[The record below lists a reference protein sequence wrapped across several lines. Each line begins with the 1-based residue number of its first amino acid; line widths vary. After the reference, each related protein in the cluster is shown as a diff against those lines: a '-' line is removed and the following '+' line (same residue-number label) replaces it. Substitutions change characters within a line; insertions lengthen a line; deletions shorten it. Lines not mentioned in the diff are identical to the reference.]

1 MSNNTFSVHVPDIGD
16 FADVDIIEV
25 LVAVGD
31 EVAVED
37 NLITLETDK
46 AVMDV
51 PSPVAGKIVSIDVSD
66 GDKVSE
72 GSLIATVELAE
83 ELISEN
89 EALIAAVTE
98 TETSTSEEHNNAAKE
113 QSTEEPSTQEASV
126 EEITIAVPDIGDF
139 SDVDVIEVLVSV
151 GDTVA
156 IEDGIISLETD
167 KAVMDVPSTHQGEVL
182 KLLVREGD
190 KVSAGSEVAIVKA
203 VIGAETQAAS
213 TESGLNPDMSKPISS
228 PTPAKSSSAKSVPT
242 APAPISSAPRS
253 LPPINES
260 SFSKAY
266 AGPSVRK
273 LARELGVNLGQ
284 VKGTGKKARITDAD
298 VKGFVKSILSGQVQI
313 GTASALPEVPKVD
326 FSKFGEVEVKPLSR
340 IQKLSSKY
348 LHASWVNIPH
358 VTQNDTAD
366 ITEMDALR
374 KLLKPQA
381 LEQGARLTPLAF
393 LIKAAVNVLKQFPA
407 FNGSLAPDGENM
419 VFKNYYHIG
428 FAADTPKGLVVP
440 VIKNADQKNLF
451 EIAKEMGELSE
462 KARAGKLGA
471 KDMQGGTFTISSLG
485 SIGGTFFTP
494 IINAPE
500 VAILGVARS
509 KMEPVWDGEQFVPRN
524 ILPLSLSYDHRVID
538 GANAVRFTTA
548 LAKELQ
554 DPDALNDSG
563 VSV

>member
-1 MSNNTFSVHVPDIGD
+1 GVNKPIQQTTP
-16 FADVDIIEV
+16 
-25 LVAVGD
+25 
-31 EVAVED
+31 
-37 NLITLETDK
+37 
-46 AVMDV
+46 
-51 PSPVAGKIVSIDVSD
+51 
-66 GDKVSE
+66 
-72 GSLIATVELAE
+72 
-83 ELISEN
+83 
-89 EALIAAVTE
+89 
-98 TETSTSEEHNNAAKE
+98 
-113 QSTEEPSTQEASV
+113 
-126 EEITIAVPDIGDF
+126 
-139 SDVDVIEVLVSV
+139 
-151 GDTVA
+151 
-156 IEDGIISLETD
+156 
-167 KAVMDVPSTHQGEVL
+167 
-182 KLLVREGD
+182 
-190 KVSAGSEVAIVKA
+190 A
-203 VIGAETQAAS
+203 VI
-213 TESGLNPDMSKPISS
+213 
-228 PTPAKSSSAKSVPT
+228 TPAA
-242 APAPISSAPRS
+242 APRA
-253 LPPINES
+253 LPPIDES
-260 SFSKAY
+260 SFASAY

-284 VKGTGKKARITDAD
+284 VKGSGNKGRITAD
-298 VKGFVKSILSGQVQI
+298 NVKAFVKSILSGQVSL

-366 ITEMDALR
+366 ITDMDNLR
-374 KLLKPQA
+374 KALKPAA

-393 LIKAAVNVLKQFPA
+393 LIKAAVNVLKEFPA
-407 FNGSLAPDGENM
+407 FNGSLAADGENM
-419 VFKNYYHIG
+419 VYKNYYHIG

-509 KMEPVWDGEQFVPRN
+509 KMEPVWDGENFQPRN

-548 LAKELQ
+548 LAKELENA
-554 DPDALNDSG
+554 DGLNDTG
-563 VSV
+563 VSP